1 MRTPRTG
8 GQLRLSACACKN
20 PPREYCSLARNLPE
34 HQSAQGLPF
43 PLSGGNMHVGLL
55 VSRRSCRIYQPN
67 TRPDHQSSQGRGGGV
82 DRTREHGDDKLRRG
96 QQDDDV
102 TSWAPGCA
110 VHGACRRRQGAR
122 QRQKQ
127 ALTTT
132 TTPIDRCHGRP

>member
-67 TRPDHQSSQGRGGGV
+67 TRPDHQSSQGGRRGGGGV
-82 DRTREHGDDKLRRG
+82 SMNASIVRANTAT
-96 QQDDDV
+96 
-102 TSWAPGCA
+102 TSCA
-110 VHGACRRRQGAR
+110 EDS
-122 QRQKQ
+122 K
-127 ALTTT
+127 TTT
-132 TTPIDRCHGRP
+132 SHRGRLAARCTERAGAGKGRGSGRSRP

>member
-67 TRPDHQSSQGRGGGV
+67 TRPDHQSSQGGGGGGGV
-82 DRTREHGDDKLRRG
+82 SMNASIVRANTAT
-96 QQDDDV
+96 
-102 TSWAPGCA
+102 TSCA
-110 VHGACRRRQGAR
+110 EDS
-122 QRQKQ
+122 K
-127 ALTTT
+127 TTT
-132 TTPIDRCHGRP
+132 SHRGRLAARCTERAGAGKGRGSGRSRP

>member
-67 TRPDHQSSQGRGGGV
+67 TRPDHQSSQGGGGGGGGV
-82 DRTREHGDDKLRRG
+82 SMNASIVRANTAT
-96 QQDDDV
+96 
-102 TSWAPGCA
+102 TSCA
-110 VHGACRRRQGAR
+110 EDS
-122 QRQKQ
+122 K
-127 ALTTT
+127 TTT
-132 TTPIDRCHGRP
+132 SHRGRLAARCTERAGAGKGRGSGRSRP